1 MYMRRVVIT
10 GMGVVT
16 SIGKDVET
24 FWQSLTN
31 GKHGFSQIGGFDCSD
46 MEVKIAADGKDF
58 GTLTVMYQKELRR
71 TARYCQFAIDME
83 E

>member
-31 GKHGFSQIGGFDCSD
+31 GKHGFSKIEGFDCSD
-46 MEVKIAADGKDF
+46 MEVKIAAEVKDF
-58 GTLTVMYQKELRR
+58 DPLTVLEKKELRR
-71 TARYCQFAIDME
+71 TDRY
-83 E
+83 